1 MEITRRG
8 SDLLEWPLENRGTA
22 FTTEQRRRL
31 GLLGLLPPNVETLN
45 EQVQRSYEAYQTK
58 TTDMGRHIFLRS
70 LQDTNETL
78 FYRLLSDHLIEM
90 IPVIYTPVVG
100 AACQRRAAFSLPTRN
115 VTVLTK
121 CSITPW
127 CRTCVSLS

>member
-1 MEITRRG
+1 MEISRRG

-45 EQVQRSYEAYQTK
+45 EQVLRSYEAYQTK

-78 FYRLLSDHLIEM
+78 FYRLLSDHLTEM
-90 IPVIYTPVVG
+90 MPVIYTPVVG
-100 AACQRRAAFSLPTRN
+100 AACQRFSEIYRRARSFHCLP
-115 VTVLTK
+115 
-121 CSITPW
+121 
-127 CRTCVSLS
+127 